1 MARFEN
7 IFGNFIMIGLLV
19 LALFSVII
27 IVQNDNDAVQPLIE
41 DKLFNSTYLN
51 LNNTIADLEATSSSK
66 YGLFTTE
73 KPVLG
78 FGSIVLFT
86 IVNVGKTFGNAIFV
100 LFTLIIK
107 VPLIVLGIDPTIVA
121 MVISFLTISIIIALW
136 VVYKFGG

>member
-1 MARFEN
+1 MAKFEN
-7 IFGNFIMIGLLV
+7 IFGNFVMIGLVV
-19 LALFSVII
+19 LALFSLI
-27 IVQNDNDAVQPLIE
+27 IVVQKNNDASQPLIE

-51 LNNTIADLEATSSSK
+51 LNDTIADLESTSSSK

-86 IVNVGKTFGNAIFV
+86 IVNVGKTFGNIIFV

-107 VPLIVLGIDPTIVA
+107 VPLIVLGVDPTITS
-121 MVISFLTISIIIALW
+121 MLISFLTISIIIALW